1 MNYKISH
8 VSKIVTCKINLPA
21 SKSISNRLLIIQALC
36 NNKFT
41 INNLSDS
48 DDTIALKKVVD
59 CNPDV
64 LGHNIETIPDLYK
77 KNYLSG

>member
-8 VSKIVTCKINLPA
+8 PSKIVTCKVNLPA

-48 DDTIALKKVVD
+48 DDTIALKKALHTD
-59 CNPDV
+59 
-64 LGHNIETIPDLYK
+64 HNEI
-77 KNYLSG
+77 NVGAA